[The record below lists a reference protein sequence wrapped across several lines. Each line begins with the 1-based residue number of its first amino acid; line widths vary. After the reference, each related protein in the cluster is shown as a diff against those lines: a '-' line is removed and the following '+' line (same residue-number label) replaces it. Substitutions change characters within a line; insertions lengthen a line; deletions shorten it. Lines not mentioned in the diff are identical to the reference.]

1 MATHTKTEL
10 REAARAL
17 GRAALHAG
25 FRPGAGVPLAAAQ
38 ERNPAHPPP
47 AGPFDSVAA

>member
-1 MATHTKTEL
+1 MASHTKAEL

-38 ERNPAHPPP
+38 DT
-47 AGPFDSVAA
+47 GPFDSVAA